1 LEELRLTRVIDQL
14 KGTLQRMN
22 PVEQPRE
29 YTSVFEKLIA
39 LEARRRALREP
50 RSGGDGDLPERT
62 A

>member
-1 LEELRLTRVIDQL
+1 
-14 KGTLQRMN
+14 MN
-22 PVEQPRE
+22 PVERPHE
-29 YTSVFEKLIA
+29 YTRVFEELIA